1 MTHNVFL
8 PTVQISQMLML
19 YYKMLDDKNDFQ
31 YENSIN
37 NKRKV
42 IAFIKEWCEVA
53 KDAFYEDQVIKNFF
67 QVIFSFVTLRFI
79 FDYILNI
86 TSEIVQVY
94 LKSRD

>member
-8 PTVQISQMLML
+8 PTAQISQMLML

-53 KDAFYEDQVIKNFF
+53 KDAWYEDPVIKSFF
-67 QVIFSFVTLRFI
+67 QVSLLSINFHA
-79 FDYILNI
+79 
-86 TSEIVQVY
+86 
-94 LKSRD
+94 

>member
-67 QVIFSFVTLRFI
+67 QVIFFSM
-79 FDYILNI
+79 LN
-86 TSEIVQVY
+86 EIS
-94 LKSRD
+94 LKTQKCKIIKCFNF

>member
-8 PTVQISQMLML
+8 PTSQISPMLMS

-42 IAFIKEWCEVA
+42 VAFVKEWCDIA
-53 KDAFYEDQVIKNFF
+53 KDAFYEDPLIKSFF
-67 QVIFSFVTLRFI
+67 QVF
-79 FDYILNI
+79 
-86 TSEIVQVY
+86 
-94 LKSRD
+94 LKENLI